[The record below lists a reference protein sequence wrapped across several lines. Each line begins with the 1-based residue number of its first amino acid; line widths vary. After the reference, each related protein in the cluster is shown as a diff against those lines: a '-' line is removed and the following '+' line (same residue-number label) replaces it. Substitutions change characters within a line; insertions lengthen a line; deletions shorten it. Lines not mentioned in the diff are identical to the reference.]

1 MSHFR
6 PKPRSR
12 VVRIIAATVVIS
24 TMGALIAFLAET
36 ALRVNSQAFATESS
50 PTDRVA
56 QPTASFDKG
65 GACLADPAAVEDIKK
80 RREELDARQKDIA
93 SRDTELKAREKAV
106 DDELKKMENIR
117 DEIVKID
124 EARKKENDEKVAKLV
139 ETFETM
145 SSKAAARV
153 LSELDETLAVASM
166 ARMDTQRLAKVM
178 NVMDP
183 AKSSRLTEILAGVVR
198 AKNIVPVSNRAMA
211 AAYSAAAT
219 TTQSVKGGETNDGH
233 NKQSI
238 SGTTEGSDRE
248 PGSGQEKAN

>member
-1 MSHFR
+1 MSNFR
-6 PKPRSR
+6 PQLRSR
-12 VVRIIAATVVIS
+12 VARIIAATVVIS
-24 TMGALIAFLAET
+24 TMGALIAFLAES
-36 ALRVNSQAFATESS
+36 ALRISSQAFATESS
-50 PTDRVA
+50 PSDQVA
-56 QPTASFDKG
+56 QPAASFDKG

-93 SRDTELKAREKAV
+93 SRDTELKAREKAL

-117 DEIVKID
+117 DEIVKI
-124 EARKKENDEKVAKLV
+124 V

-198 AKNIVPVSNRAMA
+198 AKNIVPVNNRTMA

-238 SGTTEGSDRE
+238 SGTTEGPDRE
-248 PGSGQEKAN
+248 SGSGQEKAN